1 MASSIS
7 DDGRLSSEA
16 FADDEEGIVEAGI
29 PPQSK
34 DASDDGEL
42 NEEAFSVDDFDADM
56 SIDPKT
62 DIASAQPQINEP
74 SSGNAEELPPPIDES
89 PQEEKPI
96 GDLPDGEVAEFRK
109 TLSALSRQLEID
121 RLTFLYQQL
130 QAEGSELPPLERI
143 ASDIKGD
150 SALHPLGD
158 QDLYSKK
165 TLIEVAGVDIR
176 TLLWGRKK
184 SQEIFPLI
192 PPSRRDMTQVYD
204 YSVIIP
210 AYNEEEFLPAT
221 LEALEQARNELKSLR
236 GECIFGG

>member
-1 MASSIS
+1 MSSQDSEQITDEALASSIS

-16 FADDEEGIVEAGI
+16 FADDEEGIVEVGI

-34 DASDDGEL
+34 GTSDDGEL
-42 NEEAFSVDDFDADM
+42 DEEAFSVDDFDADM

-62 DIASAQPQINEP
+62 DIASAQPQINKP

-158 QDLYSKK
+158 QDLYSKRP
-165 TLIEVAGVDIR
+165 LSRLQGWISGLSFGV
-176 TLLWGRKK
+176 GRRAKK
-184 SQEIFPLI
+184 F
-192 PPSRRDMTQVYD
+192 SR
-204 YSVIIP
+204 
-210 AYNEEEFLPAT
+210 
-221 LEALEQARNELKSLR
+221 
-236 GECIFGG
+236 